1 MLCPSALALT
11 VRGIVLD
18 LRVLLRLPA
27 RTQSFA
33 APPDL
38 SAVFPP
44 SGFVIMKTTAATVPM
59 RPVRPPVRRVSS
71 AAPVVPV
78 YRWSSGVMAI
88 QTALTNQTRTSVR
101 RPHQKPAVRLESSG
115 VLTDAVCRHGKSV
128 MGGWIVDLL
137 MILMST
143 VSDYCF
149 ICQALMELCH
159 HLYDNKA
166 CLKTDAVWLCSDCGA
181 VCRQDEFRCSSGRCV
196 LYLHRCDGHDD
207 CGDYSDERECVCALG
222 EFQCPGDQ
230 CVPAERVCDGHRDC
244 PSGVDELICP
254 VKGMKRYKTGCL
266 HLCIYAIR
274 IAFKVHM

>member
-11 VRGIVLD
+11 VCGVVLD
-18 LRVLLRLPA
+18 LHVHLRLPA

-38 SAVFPP
+38 SAVFPL
-44 SGFVIMKTTAATVPM
+44 SGSVIMKMTAATVLM
-59 RPVRPPVRRVSS
+59 RSVHPPVRRVSS

-88 QTALTNQTRTSVR
+88 RTALTNQMRTSVR
-101 RPHQKPAVRLESSG
+101 LPHQKPAVQLESSG

-143 VSDYCF
+143 VSDCCF
-149 ICQALMELCH
+149 ICH
-159 HLYDNKA
+159 DSKA
-166 CLKTDAVWLCSDCGA
+166 CLKLLTDAVWLCSDCGA
-181 VCRQDEFRCSSGRCV
+181 ICRQDEFRCSSGRCV

-222 EFQCPGDQ
+222 ELQCPGDQ

-266 HLCIYAIR
+266 HLCIHAIH
-274 IAFKVHM
+274 IAFKVHV